1 MNRDIRFDV
10 VRTISCFAIV
20 LTHVLQTYGN
30 QYAFW
35 TNSAVCT
42 FYLLSGMLLSNSN
55 TSNPLDWIYKR
66 VFRLLP
72 GYYLV
77 VIPTILIF
85 IKYFGMTMREVYYVI
100 FNLIGLHNVPSG
112 FGHLWFLTGIIF
124 AYVITP
130 FLPKKRKVWQFMLL
144 VIIIV
149 AVYKVNILS
158 FEMSAGLFSYFLGLY
173 FRDWFLKKNSKFYLL
188 LSIFMILFLMI
199 NLEFKSSYIFFQ
211 IRYLLLGIGS
221 FYLVFHSNLVT
232 DWLIKRWK
240 NIILYFSDLSYAIYL
255 VHGIFS
261 TGPLSVLGITR
272 FNSMNILIYILI
284 VWILSII
291 VHRVS
296 NKIIEL

>member
-149 AVYKVNILS
+149 AVYKANILS

-240 NIILYFSDLSYAIYL
+240 NIILYLSGLSYAIYL
-255 VHGIFS
+255 VHGVFS
-261 TGPLSVLGITR
+261 TGPLSVLGLTR